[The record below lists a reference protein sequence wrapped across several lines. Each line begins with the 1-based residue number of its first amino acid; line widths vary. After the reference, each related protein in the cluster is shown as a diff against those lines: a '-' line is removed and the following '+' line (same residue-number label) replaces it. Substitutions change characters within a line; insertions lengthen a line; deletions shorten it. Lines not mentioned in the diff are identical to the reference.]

1 MTNKKGTNNDLQNI
15 YRLVHACRSHNYA
28 KKFSIFL
35 FDTLA
40 RTWITNVIY
49 SVFFMWND
57 ISERADVFRV
67 IPIIQF

>member
-15 YRLVHACRSHNYA
+15 YSMHAVPIIMQRSLAY
-28 KKFSIFL
+28 FYFV
-35 FDTLA
+35 DTLA

-49 SVFFMWND
+49 SGCFMWND

>member
-49 SVFFMWND
+49 SVFFYVEWY
-57 ISERADVFRV
+57 
-67 IPIIQF
+67 